1 MKNLLKQTMP
11 KSLFPRFIM
20 ILIIPIILS
29 QSIIGIIFFEKYTHT
44 IFGIISTRMVGEASA
59 ITCLLDMKCD
69 KEYVNE
75 LAKNM
80 NIKVAILNDLKL
92 KKQGISKNHRQY
104 VAMKKAMQKKGY
116 QNYYIDTDNQN
127 MDIYLPS
134 KNCED
139 VYKVSFLRKILY
151 IKIIKIV
158 LYSSVIA
165 SVVCLL
171 VSFIFLKNQIRPI
184 RKLSKAMIAFGNGI
198 ELNYKPEGAQE
209 IREAGT
215 TFEKMK
221 IKVNELVSKRV
232 QILAGISHD
241 LRTPLTKMKL
251 QLSLMP
257 KSKEIE
263 WLMNDV
269 NMMIHMTESFTK
281 HAVDQNKEI
290 SVPKNMYSFIFDLS
304 KDYIDEKFA
313 IDIYGDK
320 NIEAYVKFVSIR
332 RALGNIISNA
342 KKHSDHLYI
351 TISNVGEYVEI
362 KFEDNG
368 CGIDIKTSDKLF
380 QPFYTNNNAR
390 THCLDNGVGLG
401 LSIAYDA
408 INSQGGTIKATN
420 SDTWAGACFVVTL
433 PKANDDSATV
443 KKKLTKFHVQHE

>member
-1 MKNLLKQTMP
+1 MTNLLKQMLP
-11 KSLFPRFIM
+11 KSLFSRFII
-20 ILIIPIILS
+20 ILIIPVILS
-29 QSIIGIIFFEKYTHT
+29 QSVIGIIFFEKYTHT
-44 IFGIISTRMVGEASA
+44 IFDIISNRMVGEASA
-59 ITCLLDMKCD
+59 ITRLVDMKCD

-75 LAKNM
+75 LAKSM
-80 NIKVAILNDLKL
+80 NIKLVILNDLKL

-116 QNYYIDTDNQN
+116 QNYYIDTENQN

-134 KNCED
+134 KNGED

-158 LYSSVIA
+158 LYSSVLA
-165 SVVCLL
+165 SVLCLL

-184 RKLSKAMIAFGNGI
+184 RKLSKAMIAFGNGV
-198 ELNYKPEGAQE
+198 ELNYKPEGAKE

-221 IKVNELVSKRV
+221 IKVNDLVSKRIK
-232 QILAGISHD
+232 ILAGISHD

-251 QLSLMP
+251 QLSLMQ

-269 NMMIHMTESFTK
+269 NMMIRMTESFTK
-281 HAVDQNKEI
+281 HAFEQNKEI
-290 SVPKNMYSFIFDLS
+290 SVPKNIFSFICDLS
-304 KDYIDEKFA
+304 KDYMDDKFS
-313 IDIYGDK
+313 IDISGDK

-332 RALGNIISNA
+332 RAFGNIISNA

-351 TISNVGEYVEI
+351 TISNIGEYVEI

-368 CGIDIKTSDKLF
+368 YGIDIKNVEKLF
-380 QPFYTNNNAR
+380 QPFYTHNNSK
-390 THCLDNGVGLG
+390 TYSQDNGVGLG

-408 INSQGGTIKATN
+408 INSQGGTVKATN
-420 SDTWAGACFVVTL
+420 SDTYSGACFIVTL
-433 PKANDDSATV
+433 PKANYDFATAP
-443 KKKLTKFHVQHE
+443 KN